1 MYTSKDRLMLE
12 QAYKKTHKRLYEMHL
27 AGGMSGVPVMV
38 TMDMPGAQI
47 DHTGDHEHTEQSD
60 PSEID
65 MALADLH
72 KLHKYSA
79 KLKQMVKDMPSL
91 EGWVASKI
99 TRASDYISSVYHS
112 LDAEGINHDSDCG
125 CSDDMFNSGYEDTDK
140 SCEYAQQGCKCGG
153 CEDCH

>member
-12 QAYKKTHKRLYEMHL
+12 QAYKKTHRRLSEMHL

-38 TMDMPGAQI
+38 TMDMPGAHV
-47 DHTGDHEHTEQSD
+47 DHSDEHTEQSD

-65 MALADLH
+65 MAVADLH
-72 KLHKYSA
+72 KLHKYSL
-79 KLKQMVKDMPSL
+79 KLKQMVKGMPSL

-99 TRASDYISSVYHS
+99 TKASDYISSVYHS
-112 LDAEGINHDSDCG
+112 LDAEGEDSDSSCDCG
-125 CSDDMFNSGYEDTDK
+125 EDMFNSGYEDTLDGP
-140 SCEYAQQGCKCGG
+140 CEYAEQGCKCGG

>member
-1 MYTSKDRLMLE
+1 MLE
-12 QAYKKTHKRLYEMHL
+12 RAYNKTHKRLSEMHL

-47 DHTGDHEHTEQSD
+47 DHSGEYEHTEQSD

-65 MALADLH
+65 MAVADLH

-79 KLKQMVKDMPSL
+79 KLKQMVKEMPSL

-99 TRASDYISSVYHS
+99 TKASDYISSVYHS
-112 LDAEGINHDSDCG
+112 LDAEGDEHSSSCG
-125 CSDDMFNSGYEDTDK
+125 DDMFNVGYEDTDD
-140 SCEYAQQGCKCGG
+140 SCGYAEQGCKCGE
-153 CEDCH
+153 CEACH